1 MLNSSFFR
9 AFLITI
15 LVCMVVQVAVIAAYA
30 VKPELFYYRA
40 WEYFFRW
47 ANYTEREDSIWEG
60 EELQDLSRRYL
71 FHFQQK
77 RHTYVSTDADGF
89 RSVQDNMGLPRI
101 FVQGRS
107 NVFGSG
113 LSDHETLPWML
124 AEKTGTAVFNGAH
137 GRALSTLS
145 RPGLEQVE
153 LVIDVY
159 HERLFS
165 DRETLLSVYKIKR
178 PRLLAYR
185 PLAPQNM
192 SVLEALYRPIA
203 RPGYW
208 IPDILLRWYKA
219 LERDRAEYTARLD
232 RNELVLPYDVKDTN
246 VGQVVRIMQQRRRIF
261 ERLGYHY
268 LAVIIPSRQ
277 TMLGGQGKDA
287 RTRKLGTRVA
297 RRLRELDF
305 PFVDLF
311 SEYGET
317 GSRQT
322 GSRPHYFPYDTH
334 WNPWGVEVAVDATAR
349 ELQDLYPDVL
359 ERGRESARQAGADK
373 IPVIR
378 DGTE

>member
-1 MLNSSFFR
+1 MLNNGFLR
-9 AFLITI
+9 AFLISI
-15 LVCMVVQVAVIAAYA
+15 LVCTVVQVAVIAAYA
-30 VKPELFYYRA
+30 IKPELFYFRA

-47 ANYTEREDSIWEG
+47 ANYTEREDSVWEG
-60 EELQDLSRRYL
+60 EELQDLSRGYF

-77 RHTYVSTDADGF
+77 RRTYVSTDADGF
-89 RSVQDNMGLPRI
+89 RSVQDNMGPPRI
-101 FVQGRS
+101 LVHGRS

-113 LSDHETLPWML
+113 LSDHETLPWLL

-145 RPGLEQVE
+145 RPGLEQVK

-159 HERLFS
+159 HERHFS
-165 DRETLLSVYKIKR
+165 NRKTLQSIYKIKR
-178 PRLLAYR
+178 PRLVRYR
-185 PLAPQNM
+185 PVAPQNM
-192 SVLEALYRPIA
+192 SLFTALYRPIV

-219 LERDRAEYTARLD
+219 LDRDLTEYRAQLG
-232 RNELVLPYDVKDTN
+232 RNELVLTYDVKDTD
-246 VGQVVRIMQQRRRIF
+246 VGQVVRLMQQRRRIF

-277 TMLGGQGKDA
+277 TMSGGQEKDA
-287 RTRKLGTRVA
+287 RTRKLGIRVA
-297 RRLRELDF
+297 RRLSDQGF

-311 SEYGET
+311 TEY
-317 GSRQT
+317 RKP

-334 WNPWGVEVAVDATAR
+334 WNPWGVEVAVGATVR
-349 ELQDLYPDVL
+349 ELQARYPGVL
-359 ERGRESARQAGADK
+359 DRGKESAGEAGADK
-373 IPVIR
+373 IPVIL